1 MGADMNVIPPIVA
14 SLLTLAASAAYVSLR
29 YSEQEALLESISGA
43 LFIAGLAVL
52 GGSLPLFR

>member
-1 MGADMNVIPPIVA
+1 MNVIPLIVA

-43 LFIAGLAVL
+43 LLIAGLAVL